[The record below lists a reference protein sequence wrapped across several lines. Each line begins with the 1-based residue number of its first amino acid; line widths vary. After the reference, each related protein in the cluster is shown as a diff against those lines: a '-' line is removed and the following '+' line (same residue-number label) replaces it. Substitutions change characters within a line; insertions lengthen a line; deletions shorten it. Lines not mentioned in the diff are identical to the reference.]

1 MTHPDPARTDAS
13 APTPLSTPIAIG
25 DVHGCLAELD
35 ELLAQLPPHRHL
47 VFLGDYVD
55 RGPDNRGVLAR
66 VRALVEARRAT
77 ALLGNHDQLMI
88 DSLLNADEG
97 ARDIWL
103 RNGGQATLDNY
114 ASEAEAA
121 QDALWMQEH
130 LRPHVTLGPVLFS
143 HAMRPDPTG
152 QDLLAHIWGR
162 PATDRGPS
170 DTPFYPLPEGV
181 THSVHGHTPMMYGPV
196 SLQLTDE
203 TVAVFIDT
211 GCVFG
216 RTLTAIDTATWEAL
230 SVPARPATPTP

>member
-1 MTHPDPARTDAS
+1 MTHDPARTDAS
-13 APTPLSTPIAIG
+13 APAPLPAPIAIG

-35 ELLAQLPPHRHL
+35 ELLAQLPPDRHL

-55 RGPDNRGVLAR
+55 RGPENRGVLAR
-66 VRALVEARRAT
+66 VRALVEGGRAT

-97 ARDIWL
+97 AREIWL

-121 QDALWMQEH
+121 QDAAWMQEH
-130 LRPHVTLGPVLFS
+130 LRPHVTIGPVLFS

-152 QDLLAHIWGR
+152 QDVLAHIWGR
-162 PATDRGPS
+162 PNTE
-170 DTPFYPLPEGV
+170 DTPFYPLPNGV
-181 THSVHGHTPMMYGPV
+181 TYSVHGHTPMMYGATC
-196 SLQLTDE
+196 LQLNDE

-216 RTLTAIDTATWEAL
+216 RTLTAMDTATWTAL
-230 SVPARPATPTP
+230 SVPARPATPAP

>member
-13 APTPLSTPIAIG
+13 APAPLTAPIAIG
-25 DVHGCLAELD
+25 DVHGCLAELN
-35 ELLAQLPPHRHL
+35 ELLAQISPDRHL

-88 DSLLNADEG
+88 DSLLNGDEG
-97 ARDIWL
+97 AREIWL

-114 ASEAEAA
+114 VSEAEAA
-121 QDALWMQEH
+121 QDALWMQEN
-130 LRPHVTLGPVLFS
+130 LRPHVTIGPVLFS

-152 QDLLAHIWGR
+152 QDVHAHLWGR
-162 PATDRGPS
+162 PNTA
-170 DTPFYPLPEGV
+170 DTPLYPLPEGV
-181 THSVHGHTPMMYGPV
+181 TFSVHGHTPMMYGPV
-196 SLQLTDE
+196 SLPLTDE

-216 RTLTAIDTATWEAL
+216 RTLTAIDTATWQAL
-230 SVPARPATPTP
+230 SVPARPPMPTP